1 MKFRFPEAKVRII
14 SLKLQGTEQNTENA
28 EEHVEF
34 THIQMER
41 QVFTVK

>member
-1 MKFRFPEAKVRII
+1 MKFRFPEAKVRIL
-14 SLKLQGTEQNTENA
+14 SLTLQGTEQNTRNA

-34 THIQMER
+34 THIWMER

>member
-14 SLKLQGTEQNTENA
+14 SLKLPGTEQNTGNA
-28 EEHVEF
+28 EDHVEF
-34 THIQMER
+34 PHIEMER